1 MSSFFDSDI
10 IQEELKEIN
19 KLQEEIYGS
28 ILTFG
33 TMDRET
39 KLEHIEKLQVLLEKQ
54 RVMYTRLSLSDDPE
68 AVEMKENLRKSVA
81 LMGFPPETDMNIL
94 FSSMNKTIESLKQY
108 IDRWG
113 NFCYTIRVIPR
124 IQFIRGNPNVF
135 CWP

>member
-1 MSSFFDSDI
+1 MGNFFDSNI

-33 TMDRET
+33 GMSRDT
-39 KLEHIEKLQVLLEKQ
+39 KLEHIEKLELLLDKQ

-81 LMGFPPETDMNIL
+81 LMGFPPDTDMNIL

-108 IDRWG
+108 IDR
-113 NFCYTIRVIPR
+113 
-124 IQFIRGNPNVF
+124 
-135 CWP
+135 

>member
-33 TMDRET
+33 RMDRED
-39 KLEHIEKLQVLLEKQ
+39 KLEHIEKLQMLLEKQ

-81 LMGFPPETDMNIL
+81 LMGFPPETDMGIL
-94 FSSMNKTIESLKQY
+94 FSSMDKTIESLKKY
-108 IDRWG
+108 VDR
-113 NFCYTIRVIPR
+113 
-124 IQFIRGNPNVF
+124 
-135 CWP
+135 